1 MELGII
7 GLGRMGANMTER
19 LLGGGHRVVA
29 YTRDA
34 AKVQAAMDIG
44 AVGAESIADLVG
56 KLTAPK
62 AVWVMVPAGGPTED
76 MIDTLIPLLAAG
88 DTIIDGGNANYKDSM
103 RRAKNVGEYGL
114 SFLDSG
120 TSGGI
125 WGLKNGYSLMVGGEP
140 EVFARLE
147 PLFQTLAP
155 GHDKGYGLVGPA
167 GAGHFTKMVHNGIE
181 YGMMQAMGEGFEILA
196 KKEEM
201 GLDLAQVGRVW
212 QHGSVIVSW
221 LLDLAVL
228 ALEDDPKLE
237 KLEAYVD
244 DSGEGRWTVQEA
256 IDLDS
261 PAEVLTLAL
270 MRRFRSRDASPFS
283 DRMLAALRQQFGGH
297 AVKETG
303 K

>member
-19 LLGGGHRVVA
+19 LLGRGHRVVA
-29 YTRDA
+29 YTRDQ
-34 AKVQAAMDIG
+34 AKVQAAVDIG
-44 AVGAESIADLVG
+44 AVGAESIADLVS

-62 AVWVMVPAGGPTED
+62 AVWTMVPAGGPTED
-76 MIDTLIPLLAAG
+76 MIETLIPLLEAG

-103 RRAKNVGEYGL
+103 RRAKKVGEHGL

-120 TSGGI
+120 TSGGV
-125 WGLKNGYSLMVGGEP
+125 WGLKKGYSLMVGGEP
-140 EVFARLE
+140 EAFARLE

-181 YGMMQAMGEGFEILA
+181 YGMMQAIGEGFEILA
-196 KKEEM
+196 KKEELE
-201 GLDLAQVGRVW
+201 LDLAQVGRVW

-244 DSGEGRWTVQEA
+244 DSGEGRWTVKEA

>member
-103 RRAKNVGEYGL
+103 RRAKKVGEYGL

>member
-29 YTRDA
+29 YTRDQ
-34 AKVQAAMDIG
+34 AKVQAAVDIG
-44 AVGAESIADLVG
+44 AVGAESIADLVS

-62 AVWVMVPAGGPTED
+62 AVWTMVPAGGPTED
-76 MIDTLIPLLAAG
+76 MIDTLIPLLEAG

-103 RRAKNVGEYGL
+103 RRSKKVGEHGL

-196 KKEEM
+196 KKEEL

>member
-34 AKVQAAMDIG
+34 AKVQAAVDIG

-62 AVWVMVPAGGPTED
+62 AVWVMVPASGPTED

-103 RRAKNVGEYGL
+103 RRAKKVGEYGL